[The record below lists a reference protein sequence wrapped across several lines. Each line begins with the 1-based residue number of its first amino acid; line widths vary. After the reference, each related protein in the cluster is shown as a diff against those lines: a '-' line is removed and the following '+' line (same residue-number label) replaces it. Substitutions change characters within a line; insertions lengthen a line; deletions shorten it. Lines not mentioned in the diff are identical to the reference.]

1 MKLFNLS
8 PAAARALDAWNAA
21 RPAAAAPAPAPAFN
35 LCTVSGLA
43 AAFATAT
50 GAFKAIHS
58 LPAREQETARIYD
71 DNGYC
76 LYR

>member
-8 PAAARALDAWNAA
+8 PAAARAFDAWNAA
-21 RPAAAAPAPAPAFN
+21 RPAAAAPAPAFN
-35 LCTVSGLA
+35 LYTVSGLA

>member
-21 RPAAAAPAPAPAFN
+21 RPAASVPAPSFN

-43 AAFATAT
+43 AVCATFT
-50 GAFKAIHS
+50 GAFKAIRL
-58 LPAREQETARIYD
+58 LPAREQETARVYD
-71 DNGYC
+71 DDGYC